1 VSVAAAT
8 KKIRGRHRAGSSVE
22 SGKLYH
28 QLPFGALGRL
38 PAHRGNT
45 LDRIRQLERM
55 ASFHGKSVLDLG
67 CSAGAIGVGL
77 VVFSRAA
84 EVTLVDYDDQALLVA
99 RKLAGSLGQEDRV
112 KTVCAEITPEWVR
125 ESMPRVDVV
134 VWLSQWMWAVRQLG
148 IAPALELLWEVS
160 KKCDVL
166 IFESAANDGEAG
178 IRNSTQATIGAWLR
192 ESVRQERIR
201 SEPNPGGW
209 HNRRVFACSAPVE
222 RWESNC
228 ARVERVARDLVQKV
242 YRGDQWPWM
251 AGWEAAV
258 LRRLDGSPGVPRLL
272 DYADRALALS
282 WGGWASRVG
291 PAYRRAPTATGARG
305 ATILADLNRARVS
318 HRDIRPANLLADGDH
333 LNLVDFGWATIDG
346 QETPE
351 PPPPEMGTDPDGFRY
366 GPGDAAAMEQAL
378 RRAGA

>member
-1 VSVAAAT
+1 MNVPSAIRL
-8 KKIRGRHRAGSSVE
+8 IRGRHRAGSSVE
-22 SGKLYH
+22 NGKLYH

-38 PAHRGNT
+38 PSHRVNT
-45 LDRIRQLERM
+45 HARIRQLERM

-67 CSAGAIGVGL
+67 CSAGGIGIGL
-77 VVFSRAA
+77 CVFGRAA
-84 EVTLVDYDDQALLVA
+84 RVTLVDYDDQALNVAQKLVET
-99 RKLAGSLGQEDRV
+99 LGEQDRV
-112 KTVCAEITPEWVR
+112 TMVCAEITPEWVR

-148 IAPALELLWEVS
+148 IVPALELLWEVS
-160 KKCDVL
+160 KKCEVL
-166 IFESAANDGEAG
+166 IFESAANDGEAA
-178 IRNSTQATIGAWLR
+178 IRNADQATIGAWLR
-192 ESVRQERIR
+192 QSVRQERIK

-228 ARVERVARDLVQKV
+228 AVVERVNRDLVQKV
-242 YRGDQWPWM
+242 YGGERWPWM

-272 DYADRALALS
+272 DYTDGRLALS
-282 WGGWASRVG
+282 WGGWASQVG
-291 PAYRRAPTATGARG
+291 PAYQRAAAATGARG
-305 ATILADLNRARVS
+305 KTILDDLRRARVV

-351 PPPPEMGTDPDGFRY
+351 PPPERMGTDPDGYRY
-366 GPGDAAAMEQAL
+366 GPGDEAAMDQAL
-378 RRAGA
+378 RRAAG